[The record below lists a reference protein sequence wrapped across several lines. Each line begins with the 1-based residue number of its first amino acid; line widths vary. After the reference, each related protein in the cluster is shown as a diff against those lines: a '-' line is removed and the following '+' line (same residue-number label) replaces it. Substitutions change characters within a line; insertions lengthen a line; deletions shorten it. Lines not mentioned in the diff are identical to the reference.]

1 MKPFNIQAA
10 IAGAPIQLETGEK
23 ITFIAYVPAVNFNRR
38 LVYMDSSGNICAT
51 SDNDANIFMT
61 PEVKTYW
68 ANVHRSESGSVM
80 VGVSMPDEKAVQLA
94 MNFLPGYVKTISFDM
109 EE

>member
-1 MKPFNIQAA
+1 MKPFNLQAA
-10 IAGAPIQLETGEK
+10 IAGAPIQFEDGQKLK
-23 ITFIAYVPAVNFNRR
+23 FVAYVPEAKFTDRFVF
-38 LVYMDSSGNICAT
+38 LTADGNICST
-51 SDNDANIFMT
+51 SDHTAHIFMT
-61 PEVKTYW
+61 PVMRTHW

-94 MNFLPGYVKTISFDM
+94 SNFLPGYVKTISFEI